1 MQHDVTFYT
10 KRGFDYKTAE
20 YFASGRRKA
29 TAVKPLPDK
38 SLLVTFYNGEMRFY
52 DMTPLICPG
61 TAFAFLADEGAF
73 ERAYIDENHDIAWD
87 IDPQVDSAVVWNN
100 KVDISADTCYLAV
113 PQPRSGEDCLSTGG
127 SFRSFGRF
135 AGYPAALC
143 P

>member
-38 SLLVTFYNGEMRFY
+38 SLLVTFDNGEMRFY
-52 DMTPLICPG
+52 DMTPLISPG
-61 TAFAFLADEGAF
+61 TVFAFLADEGTF

-100 KVDISADTCYLAV
+100 KVDISADTCYLEGKVA
-113 PQPRSGEDCLSTGG
+113 
-127 SFRSFGRF
+127 
-135 AGYPAALC
+135 
-143 P
+143 